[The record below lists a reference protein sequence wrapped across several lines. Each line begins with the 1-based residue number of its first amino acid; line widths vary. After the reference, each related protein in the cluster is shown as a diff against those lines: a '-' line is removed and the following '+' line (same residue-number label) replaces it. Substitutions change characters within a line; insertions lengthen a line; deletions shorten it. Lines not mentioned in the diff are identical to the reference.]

1 MPALGILPYVLWV
14 APHVVQAII
23 LAILLRRGLRVQFP
37 YFFAYLVFEI
47 SSFVLLFAVLHEAPM
62 QYFYAYWTTSIL
74 GSMLTFAAI
83 YEAFR
88 HSLQRFGALQE
99 FAGILFRWVLGILLA
114 VGVLFAL
121 TSPGPG
127 AMRIVAGLINVD
139 RGVRVVQCGL
149 VLFLVFFT
157 QRLGLSLRS
166 HSFAI
171 ATGFGISGATELVI
185 TTIHSYWPSLVGSLL
200 SNINAAVFNVAVL
213 LWACTLW
220 QPDVAPEKYSPAEQ
234 WNRALSPDGAE
245 NASEPFLPYLER
257 AVERVLARR
266 QPS

>member
-1 MPALGILPYVLWV
+1 MPALGILPYTLWV

-23 LAILLRRGLRVQFP
+23 LAILLRKGLRRQFP
-37 YFFAYLVFEI
+37 FFFAYLVFEI

-121 TSPGPG
+121 TSQGPG
-127 AMRIVAGLINVD
+127 AMRVVAGLINVD

-149 VLFLVFFT
+149 VLFLLFFT

-171 ATGFGISGATELVI
+171 ATGFGISGATELAI
-185 TTIHSYWPSLVGSLL
+185 TTIHSYWPSLVGPLL
-200 SNINAAVFNVAVL
+200 SNINAAVFNVAVA
-213 LWACTLW
+213 LWVVALAL
-220 QPDVAPEKYSPAEQ
+220 PDVVPEKYSPAAQ
-234 WNRALSPDGAE
+234 WDQALGGETESSA
-245 NASEPFLPYLER
+245 EPFLPYLER